1 MIKMKNVLFVSIFS
15 LVTLCG
21 WWGYSYFFDTSI
33 PELSIYGIEPENF
46 YSGDVPCVIKS
57 SKSGYISLALDG
69 QPLVS
74 NFKMSSS
81 AQGQSFTIP
90 TKTISNGK
98 HSLKG
103 VFIDTTFHKN
113 NGILECAFNV
123 DNLPL
128 QAALVK
134 SETEYKVLQ
143 GRTLHVQLQVNKKI
157 KDAKLHALSQEFD
170 CFPESPNSLIYECFV
185 PIACEEQ
192 PNEYLFSID
201 LADGVGNSL
210 HLDNKF
216 QVVMYPFKKQTLT
229 VSAEK
234 IKEEQE
240 QGYDL
245 KRFDEELEK
254 MVKNSPKEKL
264 WRGSFCAPID
274 PMRVMGD
281 FGTIRTTQH
290 KGRYPHKALD
300 VTNQP
305 RSVIWASQDGIVV
318 MKDRFAHSGNTIAI
332 DHGYG
337 LISLFFHLDSF
348 ANNINVGDKVAKGNP
363 IGTIGKTGFATGYH
377 LHWEMRINN
386 IAVDPMQWIKPIF

>member
-1 MIKMKNVLFVSIFS
+1 MAMLKNVLFVSIFCGVG
-15 LVTLCG
+15 LIG
-21 WWGYSYFFDTSI
+21 WWGYSYFFDTSL
-33 PELSIYGIEPENF
+33 PALSIYGIETENS
-46 YSGDVPCVIKS
+46 YAGDVPCVIKS
-57 SKSGYISLALDG
+57 TKSGEISLSLDG

-74 NFKMSSS
+74 HFKMSSS
-81 AQGQSFTIP
+81 SQGQSFTIP
-90 TKTISNGK
+90 TKTIANGK
-98 HSLKG
+98 HDLKV
-103 VFIDTTFHKN
+103 VFVDSTFHKN

-134 SETEYKVLQ
+134 AEAEYKVLQ

-157 KDAKLHALSQEFD
+157 ANAKLHALSQEFD

-185 PIACEEQ
+185 PISCEEQ

-201 LADGVGNSL
+201 LADGVGNAL

-229 VSAEK
+229 VSEEK
-234 IKEEQE
+234 IKEERE
-240 QGYDL
+240 QGYNI
-245 KRFDEELEK
+245 KKFEEEVEK
-254 MVKNSPKEKL
+254 LAQNSPKEKL
-264 WRGSFCAPID
+264 WKGNFCAPID
-274 PMRVMGD
+274 PMRVTGD

-290 KGRYPHKALD
+290 KGRYAHKALD
-300 VTNQP
+300 VANQP
-305 RSVIWASQDGIVV
+305 KSVIWASQDGIVV
-318 MKDRFAHSGNTIAI
+318 MKERFAHSGNTIVI

-337 LISLFFHLDSF
+337 LLSLFFHLDSF
-348 ANNINVGDKVAKGNP
+348 VNNINVGDKVAKGNP
-363 IGTIGKTGFATGYH
+363 IGTIGKTGFANGYH